1 MPLSLEQFDER
12 VARANKSMDRLET
25 MVDSS
30 GERQAVEEMRRE
42 IAALFAEQ
50 RRDIELQQMPSVMQT
65 SGGGGT
71 PPTARVD
78 DGRDQNRKLPAN
90 VDPAIAVQQQAI
102 AVGRAARATRERAG
116 NAKGAQDEQHREL
129 SRQAEQGRLRDNG
142 RDGAER

>member
-42 IAALFAEQ
+42 ISALFAEQ
-50 RRDIELQQMPSVMQT
+50 RRDIELQQIPSAMHP
-65 SGGGGT
+65 SGGGAT
-71 PPTARVD
+71 PPAARA
-78 DGRDQNRKLPAN
+78 GNGHDQNRKTPAS
-90 VDPAIAVQQQAI
+90 VDPAIAVQQNAI
-102 AVGRAARATRERAG
+102 ATGRAAKAAREQAG
-116 NAKGAQDEQHREL
+116 GTKAVQDERRREIV
-129 SRQAEQGRLRDNG
+129 RQTEQERDKN